1 MLLPQSE
8 LTTQKL
14 ADLLSNLTREK
25 LLGMAIVARR
35 MAKPEATRIVAEACI
50 ELSGALNEA

>member
-1 MLLPQSE
+1 MTAQNLAELLA
-8 LTTQKL
+8 K
-14 ADLLSNLTREK
+14 LTREK
-25 LLGMAIVARR
+25 LLGMAIAARS